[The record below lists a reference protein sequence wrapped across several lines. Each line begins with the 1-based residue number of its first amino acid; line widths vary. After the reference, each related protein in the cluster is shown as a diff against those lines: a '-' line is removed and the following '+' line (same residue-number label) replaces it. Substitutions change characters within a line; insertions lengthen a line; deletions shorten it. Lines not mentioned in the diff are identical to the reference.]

1 MEKKNNLNLPW
12 TFRQLT
18 AFREILR
25 YRQTE
30 GHSHTDRQTSCYL
43 YIRIKHFTGE
53 QSLEPEDKLFATLD
67 VTCHKGVL
75 QDNLECLFIDTVGFI
90 SDIPTR
96 LIASFR

>member
-1 MEKKNNLNLPW
+1 MP
-12 TFRQLT
+12 
-18 AFREILR
+18 
-25 YRQTE
+25 
-30 GHSHTDRQTSCYL
+30 
-43 YIRIKHFTGE
+43 GE